1 MTTRHL
7 AEQVAAW
14 AAARTNRNSKRYDDL
29 IRDKTNILLGDT
41 ENARAPGFFTF
52 SGKLPGEVTTD
63 DVDAWRAELEAAGLA
78 PATVYARVSRLSSFY
93 DWLLE
98 NGVALTNP
106 ARNARPEPP
115 PAYSSEKARP
125 LTAEDVDT
133 LLTFVLERA
142 NSNHRAALS
151 AKRDNALLRFYFGT
165 GRKRSEIINLRW
177 ESVVL
182 TEDAVAIRT
191 TEDLQRVE
199 MPGARAGLIAYLKA
213 SDRWDFETGQPD
225 LSPTAPLWL
234 RHDRA
239 AKGKEAVTS
248 HGFVYMLKQYAKAV
262 GLGNIHLNQARH
274 TAALRLD
281 SIEDAQ
287 RQLGYQSKSMTRAY
301 LKHLRESDENT
312 EDTPPPG
319 VGPDGGA

>member
-14 AAARTNRNSKRYDDL
+14 AAARTNPNSKRYADL

-41 ENARAPGFFTF
+41 ENARAAGFFTY
-52 SGKLPGEVTTD
+52 SGKLPGEVTSED
-63 DVDAWRAELEAAGLA
+63 IEGWRAKLEAAGLSH
-78 PATVYARVSRLSSFY
+78 ATVYAGVSRLSSFY
-93 DWLLE
+93 DWLME
-98 NGVALTNP
+98 NGDALTNP
-106 ARNARPEPP
+106 AREARPTPP
-115 PAYSSEKARP
+115 PAYSSESARP
-125 LTAEDVDT
+125 LTAEDVNA
-133 LLTFVLERA
+133 LLDFVLERA

-177 ESVVL
+177 ESIVL
-182 TEDAVAIRT
+182 DDDVVAIRT
-191 TEDLQRVE
+191 TEDLQQVD
-199 MPGARAGLIAYLKA
+199 MSGARAALVAYLKA
-213 SDRWDFETGQPD
+213 SDRWDFETGKPN
-225 LSPTAPLWL
+225 LTPTAPLWL

-239 AKGKEAVTS
+239 VKGKEAITS
-248 HGFVYMLKQYAKAV
+248 HGFVYMLKQYAKAA

-281 SIEDAQ
+281 SLEDAQ

-301 LKHLRESDENT
+301 LKHLRGDDDPGENPNESY
-312 EDTPPPG
+312 
-319 VGPDGGA
+319 

>member
-14 AAARTNRNSKRYDDL
+14 AAARTNRNSRRYDDL
-29 IRDKTNILLGDT
+29 IRDKTNILLGDAD
-41 ENARAPGFFTF
+41 NARAPGFFTF
-52 SGKLPGEVTTD
+52 SGKLPGEVTPD
-63 DVDAWRAELEAAGLA
+63 DVEAWHDALTRAGLS

-93 DWLLE
+93 EWLME
-98 NGVALTNP
+98 TGAALTNP
-106 ARNARPEPP
+106 TRTARPEAP
-115 PAYSSEKARP
+115 PAYSSQKARP
-125 LTAEDVDT
+125 LTPADVDA
-133 LLTFVLERA
+133 LLAFVLERA

-177 ESVVL
+177 GAVVL
-182 TEDAVAIRT
+182 HEDGVAIRT
-191 TEDLQRVE
+191 TEDLQQVA
-199 MPGARAGLIAYLKA
+199 MPGTRAALVAYLKA
-213 SDRWDFETGQPD
+213 SDRWDFETGTPK
-225 LSPTAPLWL
+225 LPPTAPLWL

-239 AKGKEAVTS
+239 AKGQEAVTS
-248 HGFVYMLKQYAKAV
+248 HGFVYMLKGYAKAA

-281 SIEDAQ
+281 NLEDAQ

-301 LKHLRESDENT
+301 LKHLHGDDDE
-312 EDTPPPG
+312 PG
-319 VGPDGGA
+319 ENPDEPG